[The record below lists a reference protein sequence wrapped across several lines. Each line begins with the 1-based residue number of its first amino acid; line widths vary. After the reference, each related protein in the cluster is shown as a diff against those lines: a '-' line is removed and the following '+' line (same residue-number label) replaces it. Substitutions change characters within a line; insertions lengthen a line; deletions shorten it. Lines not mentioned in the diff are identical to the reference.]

1 MGVQVLFDSDNERG
15 CLLDSVT
22 ETPFGRAFIG
32 MDAAEKLEAFLVWY
46 KTNGA
51 HRDPRVDPNIR
62 DVQDAWL
69 ASLDDGCEVCGAE
82 PWEPCDPE
90 AVISAGGVCGEHVRR
105 FTRCEQH
112 GAGCHRQARY
122 ESAGKKWCSTH
133 APRGATYIDQKKT
146 SKALS

>member
-32 MDAAEKLEAFLVWY
+32 MDAAEKLEAFLAWY

-62 DVQDAWL
+62 DVQEAWL

-82 PWEPCDPE
+82 SWEPCDND
-90 AVISAGGVCGEHVRR
+90 VAGDHERK
-105 FTRCEQH
+105 FTRCENH
-112 GAGCHRQARY
+112 GVGCHRQARY
-122 ESAGKKWCSTH
+122 ELGAKKWCSSH
-133 APRGATYIDQKKT
+133 APRGASYIGQKTVKV
-146 SKALS
+146 SS